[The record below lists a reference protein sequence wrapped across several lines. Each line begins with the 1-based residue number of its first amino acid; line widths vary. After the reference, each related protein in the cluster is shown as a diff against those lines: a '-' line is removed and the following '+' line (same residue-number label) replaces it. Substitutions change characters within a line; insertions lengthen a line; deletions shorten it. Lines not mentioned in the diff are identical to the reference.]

1 MGALILFAMGLL
13 LGLVL
18 GNVQG
23 RQRATRQ
30 AAQGPRCACGNPE
43 PCPSLLLETILMT
56 QDPAHDGRVLNMVR
70 DKHIP
75 HEALIRRRTR
85 AQGQR

>member
-1 MGALILFAMGLL
+1 
-13 LGLVL
+13 
-18 GNVQG
+18 
-23 RQRATRQ
+23 
-30 AAQGPRCACGNPE
+30 
-43 PCPSLLLETILMT
+43 MT